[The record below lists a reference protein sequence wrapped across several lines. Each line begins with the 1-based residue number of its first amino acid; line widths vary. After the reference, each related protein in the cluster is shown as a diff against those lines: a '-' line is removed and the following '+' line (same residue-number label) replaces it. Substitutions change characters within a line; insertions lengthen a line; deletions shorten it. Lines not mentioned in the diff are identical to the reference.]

1 MSTNTDL
8 PSPFRRY
15 EDIVRSEWI
24 DYNGH
29 MNVGFY
35 LLAFE
40 EAARSFFSWLDLSK
54 DYRNRTGCGFFVS
67 ECHMTFEREVSEG
80 QHLKFETQLLDKRE
94 KVVRVIHLMYSAD
107 TPYLA
112 ATNEVLYIHVNLDK
126 RASVP
131 IPKEKMFLL
140 DELFMAHKHL
150 PKPQQVGR
158 SINIR

>member
-67 ECHMTFEREVSEG
+67 ECHMTFEREVSKG
-80 QHLKFETQLLDKRE
+80 QRLEFETQLLDKRE
-94 KVVRVIHLMYSAD
+94 KVVRVIHLMYSVD

>member
-80 QHLKFETQLLDKRE
+80 QILKFETQLLDKRE
-94 KVVRVIHLMYSAD
+94 KVVRVIHLMYSVD

-158 SINIR
+158 SINIC

>member
-8 PSPFRRY
+8 PPPFRRY

-94 KVVRVIHLMYSAD
+94 KVVRVIHLMYSVD